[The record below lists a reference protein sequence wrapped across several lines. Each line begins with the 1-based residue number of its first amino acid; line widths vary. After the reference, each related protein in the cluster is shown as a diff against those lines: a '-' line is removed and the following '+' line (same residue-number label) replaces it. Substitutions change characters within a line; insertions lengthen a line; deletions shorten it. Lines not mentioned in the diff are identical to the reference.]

1 MISQVNK
8 EVVLEVQSKNSY
20 GLPYCLHSLKVVI
33 IKHIMNRFLIF
44 FICMMFPLVFA
55 GCSREP
61 QKPKEPSAAAKGEVA
76 QEKQKPES
84 RPPAEKEISARTT
97 LLATIA
103 DDEKP
108 QAAVAIAGHGMPP
121 ASSLFQVF
129 FSESGRGAA
138 YIAEKNGKTYVVHNG
153 KAGKQYA
160 NVGTVAL
167 SPDGQRIA
175 YGAIVDGKW
184 RMVIDGK
191 EGKSYNAVG
200 TPLFSPDS
208 KHVAYKA
215 MLGER
220 WFIAVDNAVN
230 SGTKAN
236 YAKQEFNA
244 DSTLIAYVENA
255 DDKNKGRLV
264 VSDLG
269 FKTQTSLDGVG
280 LPMITNTDKTRIA
293 AVSISDNKQRVI
305 EFSFSAPRA
314 VKKGPLYDAIHNLA
328 FGPDGVSL
336 AYDAERAGAHL
347 LIFNDREDGISK
359 GTLVGPPVIRP
370 DLKAVGAII
379 AKNDPASQHVAG
391 NLADNSTS
399 LHQSFIN
406 AAGKG
411 KEYEEAAGLVY
422 NRDGSIYAY
431 VARTGQG
438 WFVVVNG
445 EEGPVFDR
453 VVTPVFSPDGKLLVY
468 RARKDG
474 KRFVVVAD
482 TKGKTIKQHP
492 AYEQV
497 FQPVFTPDGKSVGYG
512 VKDGQKLIWK
522 VENLDK

>member
-1 MISQVNK
+1 
-8 EVVLEVQSKNSY
+8 
-20 GLPYCLHSLKVVI
+20 
-33 IKHIMNRFLIF
+33 
-44 FICMMFPLVFA
+44 MMFPLVFA

-61 QKPKEPSAAAKGEVA
+61 QKPKEPSASAKAEFA
-76 QEKQKPES
+76 QEKQKPGS
-84 RPPAEKEISARTT
+84 LPPAGKEISARTT

-121 ASSLFQVF
+121 ASSSLFQVI
-129 FSESGRGAA
+129 FSESGRGVA
-138 YIAEKNGKTYVVHNG
+138 YIAEKGGKVCVVYNG

-160 NVGTVAL
+160 TVGTVAL
-167 SPDGQRIA
+167 SPDGRRIA

-191 EGKSYNAVG
+191 EGESYNSVG
-200 TPLFSPDS
+200 TPVFSPDS
-208 KHVAYKA
+208 EHVAYKA

-220 WFIAVDNAVN
+220 WFIVVDNTVN

-255 DDKNKGRLV
+255 NDNNKGRLI
-264 VSDLG
+264 VSDLA
-269 FKTQTSLDGVG
+269 FKKQKIMEASGAL
-280 LPMITNTDKTRIA
+280 MITNADKTRIA
-293 AVSISDNKQRVI
+293 AVSISNNKQSVR
-305 EFSFSAPRA
+305 EFSFDRPDD
-314 VKKGPLYDAIHNLA
+314 VKKGQLYDSVGNLV
-328 FGPDGVSL
+328 FGDDGKTSAYIAEKNGKRYVIMNGREELLPDGS
-336 AYDAERAGAHL
+336 
-347 LIFNDREDGISK
+347 
-359 GTLVGPPVIRP
+359 LVGPPVIRP

-379 AKNDPASQHVAG
+379 AKIDPASQHVAI
-391 NLADNSTS
+391 NSTDNAS
-399 LHQSFIN
+399 LHQFFIN
-406 AAGKG
+406 DTR
-411 KEYEEAAGLVY
+411 KEKDYEEAATLVY

-453 VVTPVFSPDGKLLVY
+453 VVSPVFNPDGQKLVY

-482 TKGKTIKQHP
+482 TKGKTIRRHT

-497 FQPVFTPDGKSVGYG
+497 FQPVFTADGKAVAYG
-512 VKDGQKLIWK
+512 VKDGNRLIWK
-522 VENLDK
+522 VEAL